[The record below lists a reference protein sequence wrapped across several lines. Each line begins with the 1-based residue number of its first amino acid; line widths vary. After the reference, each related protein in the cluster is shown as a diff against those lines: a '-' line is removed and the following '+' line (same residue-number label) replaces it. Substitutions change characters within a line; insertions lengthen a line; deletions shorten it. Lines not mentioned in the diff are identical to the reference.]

1 MTKPKVFSYRR
12 FSSGRQASGHSLE
25 RQIASAQRWC
35 EEHDLKLDQS
45 LVLADLGVSAYKGH
59 NITKGA
65 LAGFLEAAQ
74 SGKVPSGSILLVE
87 SLDRLTRTAIPDAIG
102 LLTSIVRSGIRVVSL
117 IDGLE
122 WNNETI
128 NDTASF
134 MMSVFLFARAHEES
148 ATKSK
153 RVSAAFQ
160 KKREQGLPVVSIMHG
175 PGWVRPKNDRSGWEL
190 IPDKADSVKKVFEM
204 AANGAGG
211 ISIAKLANQESWA
224 FPWRVRSKSTE
235 QWEHTGVSRLMRDRS
250 VLGEWQP
257 MKMVAGKLIPN
268 GDPVSNYFPGAITED
283 EWKSA
288 QRALQGRSSP
298 SRLRGV
304 RADIFSGLLFCKCG
318 KRMERKGKSSEGR
331 GRVRYYCINRI
342 AGVSLC
348 PSLPEAALIGPL
360 LANIAQAEQH
370 AFSPKEQ
377 SALARN
383 ECFKAEEKIRD
394 LDSRIA
400 HIMKAIEEGG
410 SNNLLL
416 SRLMTLDQELQ
427 SANSELQI
435 ARTELERL
443 PTENNSFGYEMAKQ
457 AELYI
462 DAKGAE
468 NERLNLA
475 VALASVVT
483 KIIWNDG
490 FFVTALRSGSTLMT
504 NVPMAILQPKLGRPK
519 IQR

>member
-1 MTKPKVFSYRR
+1 MTRPKVFSYRR

-35 EEHDLKLDQS
+35 EEHNLKLDQS

-87 SLDRLTRTAIPDAIG
+87 SLDRLTRTAIPDAVA
-102 LLTSIVRSGIRVVSL
+102 LLTSIVRAGIRVVSL

-175 PGWVRPKNDRSGWEL
+175 PGWVRPKIDRSGWEL
-190 IPDKADSVKKVFEM
+190 IPEKADSVRKAFAM
-204 AANGAGG
+204 ASSGAGG
-211 ISIAKLANQESWA
+211 ISIAKSANRESWA
-224 FPWRVRSKSTE
+224 FPWRTKSKSTE
-235 QWEHTGVSRLMRDRS
+235 QWEHTSVSRLLRDRR

-268 GDPVSNYFPGAITED
+268 GEVIRNYFPAAIAEE
-283 EWKSA
+283 EWRAVQK
-288 QRALQGRSSP
+288 ALQGRSSP
-298 SRLRGV
+298 SRLRGI

-331 GRVRYYCINRI
+331 GRVRYYCANRI
-342 AGVSLC
+342 AGISLC
-348 PSLPEAALIGPL
+348 PSVPEAALIGPL
-360 LANIAQAEQH
+360 LANIAQAEQY
-370 AFSPKEQ
+370 AFSPKEK
-377 SALARN
+377 STRARN
-383 ECFKAEEKIRD
+383 DFSKAEEKIRD
-394 LDSRIA
+394 LESRVA

-410 SNNLLL
+410 SNHLLL

-427 SANSELQI
+427 SANNEFQI
-435 ARTELERL
+435 AKEELERL
-443 PTENNSFGYEMAKQ
+443 PTENQSFGYDMAKQ

-468 NERLNLA
+468 KERLNLA
-475 VALASVVT
+475 VSLASVVL
-483 KIIWNDG
+483 KIEWNDG
-490 FFVTALRSGSTLMT
+490 FFVTTMRSGSTLMT
-504 NVPMAILQPKLGRPK
+504 NIPKAILEPKLGRPK